1 MTQRVRLEQ
10 DDEGVALLELT
21 SPPLNAF
28 DTKMRRELAAA
39 AVELAD
45 DERMRAVV
53 ITGGERNFAA
63 GADIRALAAM
73 DYEAVVGWNQA
84 LQRTFTRFA
93 ELAVPVIAAVNGYA
107 LGGGMELALTADYRI
122 ASSSSSFGQ
131 PEVLLGIIPGSGGT
145 QRLRR
150 LVGPSRTKELLMTGR
165 RLDSQEALALGLV
178 DELVDGD
185 SRAAALEYARR
196 LARGPQFAIQ
206 AIKQAVDHG
215 GEVSIEAGLALERS
229 LMAGLF
235 ATRDREIGMSSFQ
248 ANGPG
253 KARFT

>member
-1 MTQRVRLEQ
+1 MTQRVRLER

-28 DTKMRRELAAA
+28 DTEMRRELAAA

-45 DERMRAVV
+45 DERVRAVV

-93 ELAVPVIAAVNGYA
+93 ELTVPVIAAVNGYA

-122 ASSSSSFGQ
+122 ASSSASFGQ

-165 RLDSQEALALGLV
+165 RLDGQEALGLGLV
-178 DELVDGD
+178 DELADGD
-185 SRAAALEYARR
+185 ARPAALDHAHR
-196 LARGPQFAIQ
+196 LARGPRFAIQ

-215 GEVSIEAGLALERS
+215 GEVSIGAGLALERS